1 MKKTTFKGTRF
12 RKGEKFILLLLAI
25 FAISSPF
32 SIVYTYAS
40 LASTNYEV
48 EKLKSKIEEQENINA
63 GLTMQV
69 DELASL
75 SNIQEVAQTYG
86 LSYNN
91 DNIIVIK

>member
-1 MKKTTFKGTRF
+1 MRKTTFKKSKF
-12 RKGEKFILLLLAI
+12 HKGEKLILFLLAI
-25 FAISSPF
+25 LAISSPF
-32 SIVYTYAS
+32 SIVYSYAS

-48 EKLKSKIEEQENINA
+48 EKLKSKIEEQENINS